1 MACVFNGKCVQSKQ
15 APVSFFMAACRWC
28 QSLTICV
35 CTAAFH
41 YTVHALKLNM
51 LYILCVVRILL
62 LWLTW
67 LTLETWDFV
76 FGKYLLVICAWVM
89 FFFFLYESCGL
100 FSSRNQK
107 VYTFQLIFH
116 VFAASMLHN
125 SCPAAHCCCTV
136 EAAFLC
142 HQGGASLCNWH
153 TSPEP
158 TRSVSTLPSDWL
170 HGPSSPSNWFLT
182 GRTHFLLCFK
192 CGSDQVWPSFSSF
205 SPGSV
210 WPTHTDANVFHMW
223 LWGHLHS
230 PAWHYTIKQGMWKCR
245 PRKVIHSGLF
255 I

>member
-51 LYILCVVRILL
+51 LYILCVFRILL

-170 HGPSSPSNWFLT
+170 HGPLPVPRTGFLPVGHTSCSVSNVVQIKFDPVSLLSPLAP
-182 GRTHFLLCFK
+182 
-192 CGSDQVWPSFSSF
+192 SDL
-205 SPGSV
+205 
-210 WPTHTDANVFHMW
+210 HTQTLMYSTCDYEDICTA
-223 LWGHLHS
+223 LRDIT
-230 PAWHYTIKQGMWKCR
+230 P
-245 PRKVIHSGLF
+245 
-255 I
+255 